1 MWGFVCLKCVCFVKV
16 GKPRH
21 KYEAHGP
28 SGILR
33 KYIFY
38 FWGLDVNPEP
48 GVEVRLVAQDYAWC
62 HWEAHG
68 SWRPATQN
76 SVEFMLG
83 LEVLSVLT
91 QSLWF
96 SVAQHKQGLLLLL
109 PLSWCLGMGQTGC
122 GVLCMCSAATG
133 AHKSPQMWGAQRR
146 RSESLPNSVKG
157 QRVQQMG
164 QAGSWAEPGPQC
176 CCPHVSQRKKKKNNQ
191 CVPFPSRQWAFWL
204 WTLANGR
211 NDGC

>member
-28 SGILR
+28 SGILH

-96 SVAQHKQGLLLLL
+96 SIAQHKQGLLLLL

-146 RSESLPNSVKG
+146 RSVTAQQCKRAACTANGTSRILGWAWAPVLLPSCF
-157 QRVQQMG
+157 
-164 QAGSWAEPGPQC
+164 SE
-176 CCPHVSQRKKKKNNQ
+176 KKKKKTTN
-191 CVPFPSRQWAFWL
+191 VFHSPAGSEPFDFEP
-204 WTLANGR
+204 
-211 NDGC
+211 